1 MTTLMIG
8 DSLTTWNNWQEIVG
22 KHINHGV
29 PGDTTGGLLTRLK
42 RSLSAEPD
50 RVIMMIGTNDF
61 MMHTPLDMVKDNY
74 TRLLDELAGIEHL
87 YILSVA
93 PVEES
98 PYTLTIN
105 ENIIALNH
113 WLKAQSEKYS
123 YTYVDVHRELLGS
136 GIGIKPEFTD
146 DGVHLTEAAY
156 EVWERVLATTLDK

>member
-8 DSLTTWNNWQEIVG
+8 DSLTAWNDWQETVG
-22 KHINHGV
+22 QHLNHGV
-29 PGDTTGGLLTRLK
+29 PGDTTGGLLTRLQ
-42 RSLSAEPD
+42 RSLSADPD

-61 MMHTPLDMVKDNY
+61 MMHTPVDMVKANY
-74 TRLLDELAGIEHL
+74 SRLLDELAGIQHL

-98 PYTLTIN
+98 PYTQNIN

-113 WLKAQSEKYS
+113 WLKVQSEKYS
-123 YTYVDVHRELLGS
+123 YTYVDVHRKLLGS

-156 EVWERVLATTLDK
+156 EVWQQLLKEALA